1 MGTAIL
7 ESSTFKFDNHY
18 GCYCSYVDADCFP
31 QEQSCRDKLQLYIPS
46 GRKEHSPA
54 LYINKTAMQRGKPLN
69 DIPKRKNT
77 AHRCC
82 VFSLPYSVSCFVIFF
97 ILFYPID

>member
-31 QEQSCRDKLQLYIPS
+31 QEQSCRDKLQLIYTF
-46 GRKEHSPA
+46 RKEGAFPS
-54 LYINKTAMQRGKPLN
+54 
-69 DIPKRKNT
+69 
-77 AHRCC
+77 
-82 VFSLPYSVSCFVIFF
+82 FV
-97 ILFYPID
+97 Y